1 MNYYVMNWVD
11 QTMETLI
18 PQPPLPAQ
26 TPKSDTRRG
35 EGGGGGGGGSRGASP
50 QPSSRDS
57 EGIKDEDF
65 DTILQNKCPIVPL
78 HRTALAQ
85 EPNPLARH
93 GNQLKEIAQHHH
105 ARVSS

>member
-1 MNYYVMNWVD
+1 V
-11 QTMETLI
+11 
-18 PQPPLPAQ
+18 
-26 TPKSDTRRG
+26 
-35 EGGGGGGGGSRGASP
+35 SP
-50 QPSSRDS
+50 QPSPRDG
-57 EGIKDEDF
+57 EGIKEEDF

-105 ARVSS
+105 ARVLSFSLSFSLFCLVFEYLLSRSENWYSWCG